1 MLTHWTFLCMSL
13 GMHWIA
19 ISQTDSTRV
28 DSVAPI
34 AALRVRSFAEVNLID
49 SIWSDSLWTWTGPCD
64 GPIRSFRFEF
74 PDSTFCSIEFS
85 CSPNEPEL
93 SDLSTSL
100 TSSAGAPHAQIWEA
114 VAMVSVRD
122 LEAMPRMPLATSC
135 FPPASEAI
143 FQQLITAMERAFF
156 EIDKCAVLTQAS
168 TTTCLTR
175 QQMSQALQRIPS
187 EDRKLETMERI
198 TRSENEWT
206 ETELRE
212 MFQLNF
218 ILERALKRFEKR

>member
-1 MLTHWTFLCMSL
+1 
-13 GMHWIA
+13 
-19 ISQTDSTRV
+19 
-28 DSVAPI
+28 
-34 AALRVRSFAEVNLID
+34 
-49 SIWSDSLWTWTGPCD
+49 
-64 GPIRSFRFEF
+64 
-74 PDSTFCSIEFS
+74 
-85 CSPNEPEL
+85 
-93 SDLSTSL
+93 
-100 TSSAGAPHAQIWEA
+100 
-114 VAMVSVRD
+114 
-122 LEAMPRMPLATSC
+122 
-135 FPPASEAI
+135 
-143 FQQLITAMERAFF
+143 MERAFF

-198 TRSENEWT
+198 TRSDNEWT